1 MSILFYDFFF
11 VPPYFNLTIVKPEY
25 AVEVIMFFITSIVV
39 GEITRLFRRQKEAL
53 RMRLENI
60 RILEQMGRE
69 LLGVPTIEQVME
81 STAEN
86 KNPELMET
94 IQLINIDIM
103 EQVAGIISGYMLK
116 VLKVP
121 NMIIFKDRDKKIK
134 VWARSDNTS
143 TISKNDMG
151 VANWVYEKGDIAG
164 KGTMTL
170 VSSEFVFLPM
180 ATRNGTVGVIALKTD
195 YAQVLPQD
203 KYFITAI
210 ADFAAISAEK
220 CAKLMV

>member
-1 MSILFYDFFF
+1 
-11 VPPYFNLTIVKPEY
+11 
-25 AVEVIMFFITSIVV
+25 
-39 GEITRLFRRQKEAL
+39 
-53 RMRLENI
+53 
-60 RILEQMGRE
+60 
-69 LLGVPTIEQVME
+69 
-81 STAEN
+81 
-86 KNPELMET
+86 
-94 IQLINIDIM
+94 M